1 MNKKRIAKWLLVA
14 VAIGLV
20 IWLSRSVFDVE
31 AEGLRNWI
39 LSFGLWAPVIYIIVY
54 TTRPLIF
61 FPASVLSI
69 AGGLAFGAWMGTL
82 YTIIGATLGAM
93 LSFLVAKSV
102 GKSIVTEQWTGKA
115 AKFQRQM
122 EQNGFLYVLLFRL
135 IPVINFDLISY
146 MAAIAKVRFASF
158 ALATLIGIVP
168 GTFAYNFL
176 GSSFVSGNPKV
187 IGAAIAV
194 FIILTVIPIL
204 IRNRWN
210 SKNAENQR
218 VQLDQES

>member
-1 MNKKRIAKWLLVA
+1 MNKKRVVKWLLLA
-14 VAIGLV
+14 IAIGLV

-31 AEGLRNWI
+31 AEDIRSWI
-39 LSFGLWAPVIYIIVY
+39 LSFGLWAPVVYIIVY
-54 TTRPLIF
+54 TIRPLIF

-102 GKSIVTEQWTGKA
+102 GKSITTKDWTGNA
-115 AKFQRQM
+115 AKFQKQM

-146 MAAIAKVRFASF
+146 MAIAKVRFTSF
-158 ALATLIGIVP
+158 ALATLIGIIP

-176 GSSFVSGNPKV
+176 GSSFVSGNPK
-187 IGAAIAV
+187 IIAAAVVV
-194 FIILTVIPIL
+194 FIILTVVPIV

-210 SKNAENQR
+210 RKETAKRMNQNK
-218 VQLDQES
+218 

>member
-14 VAIGLV
+14 VAIGLG

-31 AEGLRNWI
+31 AEDLRSWI

-54 TTRPLIF
+54 TIRPLIF

-69 AGGLAFGAWMGTL
+69 AGGLAFGAWMGTF

-93 LSFLVAKSV
+93 LSFLVAKVV
-102 GKSIVTEQWTGKA
+102 GRSIVTKEWTGNA
-115 AKFQRQM
+115 AKFQAQM
-122 EQNGFLYVLLFRL
+122 EHNGFLYVLLFRL

-146 MAAIAKVRFASF
+146 MAAIAKVRFTSF
-158 ALATLIGIVP
+158 ALATLIGIIP

-176 GSSFVSGNPKV
+176 GSSFVSGNPK
-187 IGAAIAV
+187 IIAAAIVV
-194 FIILTVIPIL
+194 FVILTVVPIL

-210 SKNAENQR
+210 RKAGGDSGKSN
-218 VQLDQES
+218 

>member
-1 MNKKRIAKWLLVA
+1 MNKTKIAKWLLLALA
-14 VAIGLV
+14 VALI
-20 IWLSRSVFDVE
+20 IWISRSVLDVD
-31 AEGLRNWI
+31 ANDLRNWI
-39 LSFGLWAPVIYIIVY
+39 LSFGLWAPIMYIVIYTI
-54 TTRPLIF
+54 RPLVF

-93 LSFLVAKSV
+93 LSFYVAKTL
-102 GKSIVTEQWTGKA
+102 GKSLVKKEWTGNAGKIQA
-115 AKFQRQM
+115 QM

-146 MAAIAKVRFASF
+146 MAAIAKVRFTSF
-158 ALATLIGIVP
+158 ALATGIGIIP

-176 GSSFVSGNPKV
+176 GSSFVSGNPRT
-187 IGAAIAV
+187 IFFAV
-194 FIILTVIPIL
+194 VVFALLTIVPIL

-210 SKNAENQR
+210 RNQKR
-218 VQLDQES
+218 VKK

>member
-1 MNKKRIAKWLLVA
+1 MNKKRVVEWLLLA
-14 VAIGLV
+14 IAIGLV

-31 AEGLRNWI
+31 AEDLRSWI
-39 LSFGLWAPVIYIIVY
+39 LSFGLWAPVVYIIVY
-54 TTRPLIF
+54 TIRPLIF

-102 GKSIVTEQWTGKA
+102 GKSIATKDWTGNA
-115 AKFQRQM
+115 AKFQKQM

-146 MAAIAKVRFASF
+146 MAAIAKVRFTSF
-158 ALATLIGIVP
+158 ALATLIGIIP

-176 GSSFVSGNPKV
+176 GSSFVSGNPK
-187 IGAAIAV
+187 IIAAAVVV
-194 FIILTVIPIL
+194 FIILTVVPIV

-210 SKNAENQR
+210 RKETAKRMDRNK
-218 VQLDQES
+218 

>member
-1 MNKKRIAKWLLVA
+1 MSKKQIGKWILGASAIALA
-14 VAIGLV
+14 
-20 IWLSRSVFDVE
+20 IWLSRSVFQVD
-31 AEGLRNWI
+31 AEDLRSWI

-54 TTRPLIF
+54 TVRPLIF

-93 LSFLVAKSV
+93 LSFYVAKTA
-102 GKSIVTEQWTGKA
+102 GKSLVTKEWTGKA
-115 AKFQRQM
+115 AKIQTQM

-146 MAAIAKVRFASF
+146 MAAFAKVRFVSF
-158 ALATLIGIVP
+158 ALATFIGIIP

-176 GSSFVSGNPKV
+176 GSSFVSGNPKIIILAV
-187 IGAAIAV
+187 AV
-194 FIILTVIPIL
+194 FIVLTVVPIL

-210 SKNAENQR
+210 KR
-218 VQLDQES
+218 TGIK

>member
-1 MNKKRIAKWLLVA
+1 MNNKRVIKWLLVA

-31 AEGLRNWI
+31 AEDLRSWI

-54 TTRPLIF
+54 TIRPLIF

-69 AGGLAFGAWMGTL
+69 AGGLAFGAWMGTF

-93 LSFLVAKSV
+93 LSFLVAKVV
-102 GKSIVTEQWTGKA
+102 GRSIVTKEWTGNA
-115 AKFQRQM
+115 AKFQAQM
-122 EQNGFLYVLLFRL
+122 EHNGFLYVLLFRL

-158 ALATLIGIVP
+158 ALATLIGIIP

-176 GSSFVSGNPKV
+176 GSSFVSGNPK
-187 IGAAIAV
+187 IIAAAVVV
-194 FIILTVIPIL
+194 FIILTVVPIL

-210 SKNAENQR
+210 QKNGSKP
-218 VQLDQES
+218 D